1 MWILGGRIPRD
12 IRCLID
18 LYVALCRVFMIRA
31 ARRKTR
37 AHGIGDE
44 MGKEVTVHP
53 GFAALR

>member
-12 IRCLID
+12 ICCLID

-31 ARRKTR
+31 AKRKTR
-37 AHGIGDE
+37 AHGIGYE
-44 MGKEVTVHP
+44 VVTEVTVHP